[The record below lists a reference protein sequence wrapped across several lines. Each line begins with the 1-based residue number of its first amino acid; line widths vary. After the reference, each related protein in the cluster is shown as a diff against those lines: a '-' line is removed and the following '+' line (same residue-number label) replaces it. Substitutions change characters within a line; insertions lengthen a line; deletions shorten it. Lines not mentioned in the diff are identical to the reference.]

1 MIFSEKATHTHRT
14 HKLFTWVMS
23 VLLLGTIAY
32 ILLKYR
38 DEIIAF
44 PWAVNWKYLFMF
56 FIVQSVAVGSM
67 FLSWHLIVK
76 KHTGFNNYTLS
87 FKFYCLSTLAKRLPT
102 ILPYVSSRLILYRQ
116 IGISSAAIINC
127 LVLENLLIGIGG
139 MVTFLSLSPFYSHAP
154 PYLSLVLAIITF
166 AVIGIVLFNPRLFTK
181 TTNWV
186 LYRLHKEPL
195 AASPKRRDLFGW
207 IGLYIIPWA
216 LSGVALFL
224 LPKAFSSSA
233 FPSLLDVMGIATAS
247 SLIAVVNIILPGS
260 LGVKEIAASALLSM
274 WVPLSVGLVISLLW
288 RLLNTLIDIIW
299 TLFSSML
306 YRIKSTYSSL

>member
-1 MIFSEKATHTHRT
+1 LSEKSTHTHRT
-14 HKLFTWVMS
+14 HKVFTWVLS
-23 VLLLGTIAY
+23 ILLLGTIAY
-32 ILLKYR
+32 ILFKYR
-38 DEIIAF
+38 SEIIAF
-44 PWAVNWKYLFMF
+44 PWKLSWKYLFLFLM
-56 FIVQSVAVGSM
+56 VQSVAVGSM

-127 LVLENLLIGIGG
+127 LVLENLLIGLGG
-139 MVTFLSLSPFYSHAP
+139 TVTFLSLSPFYSHVP
-154 PYLSLVLAIITF
+154 PYLALVLSVLTLAIL
-166 AVIGIVLFNPRLFTK
+166 GILLINPRLFTK

-195 AASPKRRDLFGW
+195 AANPKRRNLFGW

-224 LPKAFSSSA
+224 LPKAFSSVA
-233 FPSLLDVMGIATAS
+233 FPSLLDVMGIATMS
-247 SLIAVVNIILPGS
+247 SLITVVNILLPGA
-260 LGVKEIAASALLSM
+260 LGVKEITASVLLSM
-274 WVPLSVGLVISLLW
+274 WVPLSVGMVISLLW

-299 TLFSSML
+299 TLFSSLL
-306 YRIKSTYSSL
+306 YRIKSTYSRE